1 MSLSFSFFFFS
12 ISFFHFYLLSL
23 SFRFI
28 GPDDIVQRTCHM
40 SARVCVYVCTCVR
53 ALTARLQYTRY
64 KKISAYL
71 FHNSRIVSLSFQ
83 SFLFLEC
90 FSRRYI
96 YIHVKSSSTSSDYV
110 RDRWSHII
118 YVHARY
124 LILFIE
130 RAHEDEY
137 N

>member
-1 MSLSFSFFFFS
+1 
-12 ISFFHFYLLSL
+12 
-23 SFRFI
+23 
-28 GPDDIVQRTCHM
+28 M

-83 SFLFLEC
+83 SFLFLAD
-90 FSRRYI
+90 I
-96 YIHVKSSSTSSDYV
+96 YIRVKSSSTSSDYV

-137 N
+137 NWENQRQNTVHDNEYYLYAR